1 VGRDFCLAR
10 RHGSETTVFAKTFM
24 YAFQKY
30 FSCSSSQCISDL
42 CFLSTRSM
50 YWPRTPPPPST
61 LPYPASLRVS
71 FLVCI
76 CGGTLGMGTE
86 YSYFT
91 TITPTCL
98 CNYRLYRTFWCSGG
112 TSVISWPA
120 YGLGNRG
127 SSEARISFSTACIQ
141 RSTYSEYG
149 GSSSRC
155 SSVPAWRWLL
165 SFSQVPRVP
174 MTWSSTATPA
184 YVFMEYWTTWL
195 WHAVWPSAVLFI
207 LHARTTSMSFSIVC
221 TILAAYFGCSSP
233 FECCRASWLR
243 Q

>member
-1 VGRDFCLAR
+1 MRIVWAEISAWRDGMGQRLLSLQKHLCTHFRNISAVLAASVFRTCAFYRLAR
-10 RHGSETTVFAKTFM
+10 CTGLE
-24 YAFQKY
+24 
-30 FSCSSSQCISDL
+30 
-42 CFLSTRSM
+42 
-50 YWPRTPPPPST
+50 PPPPST

-155 SSVPAWRWLL
+155 SSVPA
-165 SFSQVPRVP
+165 
-174 MTWSSTATPA
+174 
-184 YVFMEYWTTWL
+184 
-195 WHAVWPSAVLFI
+195 
-207 LHARTTSMSFSIVC
+207 
-221 TILAAYFGCSSP
+221 
-233 FECCRASWLR
+233 
-243 Q
+243 